1 MMFRVMMSE
10 LGHLGPIT
18 IRTYTLLLDAALL
31 VGLGALAWRGWKI
44 AEAPARWIDA
54 GLGAIVGGLV
64 LARLGHVAVHWT
76 YFSEHQD
83 EIAQVWKGGLNWHGA
98 IVGGLI
104 GLAAVGAWRGVP
116 FRRAG
121 DALALVLPLGAA
133 LTWAGCLASTCGH
146 GREVRSLAD
155 YPTPLVGELPDL
167 YGVVAP
173 RLASQLYGVAFGLAL
188 FGVGLVLARIVRG
201 SGVRLWIILALLGL
215 GTFAIGF
222 TRGDLVPTVG
232 TLRLD
237 QVLDLGI
244 VALGVIGTIAAA
256 WPIRSEQASEGENA
270 D

>member
-1 MMFRVMMSE
+1 MISE

-18 IRTYTLLLDAALL
+18 IRTYTLLLDVALL
-31 VGLGALAWRGWKI
+31 LGLGVLAWRGWWS
-44 AEAPARWIDA
+44 AETPARWIDA
-54 GLGAIVGGLV
+54 GLGAILGGLV
-64 LARLGHVAVHWT
+64 LARLGHVAIHWT
-76 YFSEHQD
+76 YFGEHGD

-98 IVGGLI
+98 VIGGLV

-121 DALALVLPLGAA
+121 DALALVLPLCAA
-133 LTWAGCLASTCGH
+133 LVWAGCLMSTCGH

-155 YPTPLVGELPDL
+155 YPAPLVGELPDL

-173 RLASQLYGVAFGLAL
+173 RLASQLYGIVF
-188 FGVGLVLARIVRG
+188 GLVLLGVGWGLSRIVRRP
-201 SGVRLWIILALLGL
+201 GVRLWITLALLGL

-222 TRGDLVPTVG
+222 TRGDPILTVG
-232 TLRLD
+232 PLRLD

-244 VALGVIGTIAAA
+244 VALGVIGATAAA
-256 WPIRSEQASEGENA
+256 WPTRSEQASEGGNA